1 MIQPICYVNFEFFM
15 CLIFLWSNSWE
26 LNVYIL
32 KKDLEQID
40 WNINT
45 SVSFISKIV
54 DVEKTLKLETYMNQ
68 NMLSRFL
75 FYQNSV
81 RYTNIVL
88 NSTILKQK
96 SEKQG
101 EKLSV
106 YIRPVYGWD
115 QPCICGPHHTIP
127 PSPSC
132 RENVLVIPGGNGIS
146 QQHRQSVKHITL
158 CIAKSVCHM
167 GCCPP

>member
-88 NSTILKQK
+88 NSTILKQ
-96 SEKQG
+96 
-101 EKLSV
+101 
-106 YIRPVYGWD
+106 
-115 QPCICGPHHTIP
+115 
-127 PSPSC
+127 
-132 RENVLVIPGGNGIS
+132 
-146 QQHRQSVKHITL
+146 
-158 CIAKSVCHM
+158 
-167 GCCPP
+167 

>member
-15 CLIFLWSNSWE
+15 CLIFLWSNLWK

-45 SVSFISKIV
+45 SVSSLSKIV
-54 DVEKTLKLETYMNQ
+54 NVEKTLKLETYMNQ

-96 SEKQG
+96 SEK
-101 EKLSV
+101 
-106 YIRPVYGWD
+106 
-115 QPCICGPHHTIP
+115 
-127 PSPSC
+127 
-132 RENVLVIPGGNGIS
+132 
-146 QQHRQSVKHITL
+146 
-158 CIAKSVCHM
+158 
-167 GCCPP
+167 

>member
-115 QPCICGPHHTIP
+115 QPCICGPHHTSP

-132 RENVLVIPGGNGIS
+132 RENVLVLPGGNGIS